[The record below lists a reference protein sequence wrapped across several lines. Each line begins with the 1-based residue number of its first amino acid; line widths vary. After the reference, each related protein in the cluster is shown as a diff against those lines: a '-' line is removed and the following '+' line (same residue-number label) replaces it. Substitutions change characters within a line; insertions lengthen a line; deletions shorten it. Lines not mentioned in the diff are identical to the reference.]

1 MTYSQVLPWLKL
13 KIIINECDEAGEE
26 RSDDISK
33 IAEILTDS
41 LGGVGPCSLAHGL
54 ALLNVGLVLVA
65 VLLLLLLRLAVAA
78 LLLLVAAVAGVAV
91 AVAGRHHVALPPRV
105 PLAHAGRGAAPALPA
120 RHRHR
125 GSRHILQTKLFLVSM
140 WLRLSKIYAF
150 TKLFETQR
158 KFV

>member
-1 MTYSQVLPWLKL
+1 M
-13 KIIINECDEAGEE
+13 
-26 RSDDISK
+26 
-33 IAEILTDS
+33 ILTDC
-41 LGGVGPCSLAHGL
+41 LCCGGRGARGFAHSL
-54 ALLNVGLVLVA
+54 ALLDVRLVLVA

-125 GSRHILQTKLFLVSM
+125 GSRHILQAKLFLGSM

-150 TKLFETQR
+150 TKF
-158 KFV
+158 F